1 MTRKITYFL
10 TILLAILLIVHCDKM
25 DEIAKKN
32 WEKKHDQMHNA
43 DSKDVDRW
51 KESLA
56 VNEAELRALDK
67 SIREMVSRT
76 AQSGALS
83 WKIAQ
88 AYMKASNFEMGARYY
103 QRALDE
109 ATQSDGKNVGSGGRM
124 VFWDSAL
131 PYFDKSL
138 LYRKVDK
145 ELLFE
150 MGLAYANASKD
161 MGWEP
166 VRRARAVDTFI
177 ALTRYDVKDSR
188 FPYQLA
194 LIYFD
199 SSISS
204 GTWAI
209 QEGYHDIDKAFNLL
223 DEIIRVE
230 PENIPVRFAKANFLY
245 RMGRTR
251 DSFNEYNR
259 IKNTIEDL
267 DKRGKV
273 EGGLDNNSSY
283 KNVLQNLEK
292 IQSSSKL

>member
-1 MTRKITYFL
+1 MTRMLPYFL
-10 TILLAILLIVHCDKM
+10 TILLPILLFVRCDKM

-51 KESLA
+51 KETLA
-56 VNEAELRALDK
+56 VNEAELKALDK
-67 SIREMVSRT
+67 SIREMVGRT

-83 WKIAQ
+83 WRIAQ
-88 AYMKASNFEMGARYY
+88 AYMKASNYEMGARYY
-103 QRALDE
+103 QRALEE
-109 ATQSDGKNVGSGGRM
+109 ATESERMNSSSGGRIA
-124 VFWDSAL
+124 FWDSAL

-166 VRRARAVDTFI
+166 VRRSRAVDIFI

-209 QEGYHDIDKAFNLL
+209 QEGYNDINKALNLL
-223 DEIIRVE
+223 DEIILVE
-230 PENIPVRFAKANFLY
+230 PENIPTRFAKANFLY

-251 DSFNEYNR
+251 DAYSEYNR
-259 IKNTIEDL
+259 IKSTIEDL
-267 DKRGKV
+267 DRRGKV

-283 KNVLQNLEK
+283 KNVLRNLDK
-292 IQSSSKL
+292 IQSSSKF